1 MISICH
7 ACGVQVDTL
16 RSPARIVA
24 SRVVSYCARCGA
36 NPEAALAQ
44 AWRAA
49 TEDRLAGESYAHDED
64 DAYDD
69 DPIGRIARFTRPRKV
84 PTLVAT
90 GAIAA
95 GMLLWTMFAPSDP
108 KRPLLNRLSSHAEA
122 ATALPGPRPVSGEHA
137 RQLPGLLELSGMV
150 HPLPGGE
157 LLLPMEPIRRF
168 GADREGLGKAR
179 GCGHGHCGVDIGQRV
194 GAPVVAVADGVIAK
208 VVRYDNFNGGLYVR
222 VDHADDTSTFYFHL
236 NAIRADLKP
245 GVSVQAGEVIAELGR
260 SGILNSPAHL
270 HFALALRQGETDHY
284 VDPEPYLRNAVLIAA
299 PTAGDLTHMLGNE
312 GPSIARLAADRD
324 AERAGASASVE
335 TPGISD

>member
-49 TEDRLAGESYAHDED
+49 TEDGLTGESYAHDED
-64 DAYDD
+64 DGYDD

-84 PTLVAT
+84 PTLIAT

-108 KRPLLNRLSSHAEA
+108 KRPLLNRLGSHAEA
-122 ATALPGPRPVSGEHA
+122 STELPTRHAGEHA
-137 RQLPGLLELSGMV
+137 RQLPGLLELPSMV

-157 LLLPMEPIRRF
+157 LLLPTESIRRF
-168 GADREGLGKAR
+168 GAEREGLGKTR
-179 GCGHGHCGVDIGQRV
+179 GCGHGHCGVDLGQRV
-194 GAPVVAVADGVIAK
+194 GAPVVSVADGVVSK

-245 GVSVQAGEVIAELGR
+245 GVTVQAGEVIAELGR

-270 HFALALRQGETDHY
+270 HFALAIRQGETDHY
-284 VDPEPYLRNAVLIAA
+284 VDPEPYLKNAVLLAA
-299 PTAGDLTHMLGNE
+299 PTAGDPRNMVGNE

-324 AERAGASASVE
+324 AERASASASVE

>member
-1 MISICH
+1 MNSNCH
-7 ACGVQVDTL
+7 ACGVPVDAL

-36 NPEAALAQ
+36 NPEAALAS

-49 TEDRLAGESYAHDED
+49 TEDGLTGEAFAYDDDDD

-69 DPIGRIARFTRPRKV
+69 DPIGRIARFTHPRKL

-95 GMLLWTMFAPSDP
+95 GMLLWTMIAPSDS
-108 KRPLLNRLSSHAEA
+108 KQPLINRLGSHAEA
-122 ATALPGPRPVSGEHA
+122 STAVPARHAGEHA
-137 RQLPGLLELSGMV
+137 RQLPGLLELPSMV

-157 LLLPMEPIRRF
+157 LLLPSELIRRF

-194 GAPVVAVADGVIAK
+194 GAPVVAVADGVVSK
-208 VVRYDNFNGGLYVR
+208 VIRHDNFNGGLYVR

-236 NAIRADLKP
+236 NAIRGDLKP
-245 GVSVQAGEVIAELGR
+245 GVTVQAGEAIAELGR
-260 SGILNSPAHL
+260 SGILHSPAHL
-270 HFALALRQGETDHY
+270 HFALALRQGGTDHY
-284 VDPEPYLRNAVLIAA
+284 VDPEPYLKNAVLIAA
-299 PTAGDLTHMLGNE
+299 PTAGDVRDMVGNE
-312 GPSIARLAADRD
+312 GPSIERLAADRD
-324 AERAGASASVE
+324 AERAAAAASVE